1 MKTLMTRM
9 LVVLILIFISACS
22 QKISESKVLETPNN
36 PSDEIPKWV
45 FNQKKNQAVGSA
57 LSTPYGFS
65 HQKAEAVMMAR
76 AELASS
82 MKSKVEQLVKN
93 FYETYRVKNNTE
105 RTALTSTTTR
115 LVTDMVLVNSYI
127 SDIWISETH
136 EMFVLVTIGSNDFY
150 GSLEKRLKS
159 SSVSGFRELDKQ
171 LNKKLKSSSEEVLE
185 KVY

>member
-1 MKTLMTRM
+1 MKNLITKMV
-9 LVVLILIFISACS
+9 VVLILIFISGCS
-22 QKISESKVLETPNN
+22 QKNPESTVLEN
-36 PSDEIPKWV
+36 PDNQSDEIPKWI

-93 FYETYRVKNNTE
+93 FYETYRVKSNTE
-105 RTALTSTTTR
+105 RSAITSTTTR

-150 GSLEKRLKS
+150 SSLEKTLKS
-159 SSVSGFRELDKQ
+159 SSVAGFKELDKQ
-171 LNKKLKSSSEEVLE
+171 LNKKSKQSSEEVLE